1 MDQRNQLKNHA
12 ISWLQSDDSCLQ
24 INVQKEVQ
32 MQIKPFTR
40 VHIIQIKVY
49 NSKQNF
55 HIFCKI
61 FIFKKKK
68 MFVSWVEVRFV
79 GRYLVMK

>member
-12 ISWLQSDDSCLQ
+12 ISWLQTDDSCLQ

-40 VHIIQIKVY
+40 VHIIQIKFKKFH
-49 NSKQNF
+49 SFFLQNF
-55 HIFCKI
+55 HVQKEKCSFH
-61 FIFKKKK
+61 
-68 MFVSWVEVRFV
+68 E
-79 GRYLVMK
+79 